1 MGTAHSRRLAVG
13 PINRLAAACFYGDAR
28 AGTLPNPALQPKY
41 EMVWALEHVDGVE
54 QRSQGPTTGRESLGN
69 KMATNHG
76 DAVGSAGMT
85 KFANSIST
93 IPLGVIVLSNR
104 IVARR

>member
-1 MGTAHSRRLAVG
+1 
-13 PINRLAAACFYGDAR
+13 
-28 AGTLPNPALQPKY
+28 
-41 EMVWALEHVDGVE
+41 MVWALEHVDGAKKCL
-54 QRSQGPTTGRESLGN
+54 QGPTTGHEFLGN

-76 DAVGSAGMT
+76 DGVGSDGTT
-85 KFANSIST
+85 KFANSISS

>member
-1 MGTAHSRRLAVG
+1 MVMQGRGHCQTLTPAKIRNGLGFGARRWSRA
-13 PINRLAAACFYGDAR
+13 
-28 AGTLPNPALQPKY
+28 
-41 EMVWALEHVDGVE
+41 
-54 QRSQGPTTGRESLGN
+54 GPTTGHEFLGN

-76 DAVGSAGMT
+76 DGVGSDGTT
-85 KFANSIST
+85 KFANSISS